1 MAEKYLSAS
10 ILTLGRRLIRREPDL
25 RDSKPDVVQIVVI
38 RTILLRHAMPHT
50 CTRPEHDGLTHQRRD
65 HFFMFGTLML
75 VAVPAVL
82 FRLLGEFG
90 VGRFAT
96 WRVSVLH
103 GLAVMLV
110 FTASAH
116 FAPSALGPVPG
127 HHDLVAMVPSFVP
140 LPRLAVYVTGV
151 LELLGA
157 AGLVKKSTRPVAG
170 LGLAALF
177 VLMLPANIHAA
188 LEHIPLNGEPAT
200 PLWFR
205 IPEQVVFI
213 GTALWAYVP
222 TRAAT
227 ADRSGGVP
235 A

>member
-1 MAEKYLSAS
+1 
-10 ILTLGRRLIRREPDL
+10 
-25 RDSKPDVVQIVVI
+25 
-38 RTILLRHAMPHT
+38 
-50 CTRPEHDGLTHQRRD
+50 
-65 HFFMFGTLML
+65 MFGTLML
-75 VAVPAVL
+75 IVVPAAL
-82 FRLLGEFG
+82 FRLLGAFG

-116 FAPSALGPVPG
+116 FVPSALGPLPG
-127 HHDLVAMVPSFVP
+127 HHDLVAMVPPFVP

-151 LELLGA
+151 LELIGA
-157 AGLVKKSTRPVAG
+157 AGLVKEATRPTAG

-188 LEHIPLNGEPAT
+188 VEHIPFNGESAT

-205 IPEQVVFI
+205 IPEQAVFMAI
-213 GTALWAYVP
+213 ALWAYVP

-227 ADRSGGVP
+227 ARRSGGVP
-235 A
+235 G

>member
-1 MAEKYLSAS
+1 
-10 ILTLGRRLIRREPDL
+10 
-25 RDSKPDVVQIVVI
+25 
-38 RTILLRHAMPHT
+38 
-50 CTRPEHDGLTHQRRD
+50 
-65 HFFMFGTLML
+65 MFGTLML
-75 VAVPAVL
+75 IAVPSVL
-82 FRLLGEFG
+82 FRLLGALG

-96 WRVSVLH
+96 WRMSVVH

-127 HHDLVAMVPSFVP
+127 HHDLVAMVPPFVP
-140 LPRLAVYVTGV
+140 LPRLAVYATGV

-157 AGLVKKSTRPVAG
+157 AGLVLGRTRRAAG
-170 LGLAALF
+170 LGLAVLF

-188 LEHIPLNGEPAT
+188 VEHIPFNGEPAT

-213 GTALWAYVP
+213 GVALWACLP
-222 TRAAT
+222 EGRPGRRASAPAEARSPGRGTRA
-227 ADRSGGVP
+227 
-235 A
+235 